1 MKDIEYPFTVR
12 KLSTNEGGGYLIEFA
27 DLPGCMSDGES
38 IEEAIKN
45 GMEAIRCWTQAAI
58 ESGRKVPQPGDS
70 EKVSGKWL
78 QRAPKWLHSRLVA
91 KCKEE
96 GVSLN
101 TLVISLL
108 AADIGY
114 NKV

>member
-1 MKDIEYPFTVR
+1 MTSIDYPFTVR
-12 KLSTNEGGGYLIEFA
+12 KLMVDEGSGYLIEFA
-27 DLPGCMSDGES
+27 DLPGCISDGET
-38 IEEAIKN
+38 IDEAIEN
-45 GMEAIRCWTQAAI
+45 GAQALDCWIKAAKEA
-58 ESGRKVPQPGDS
+58 GREIPQPGSS
-70 EKVSGKWL
+70 EKVTGRWL

-108 AADIGY
+108 AADVGY
-114 NKV
+114 KK